1 MSNENERVLF
11 VHAHPDDE
19 SILTGGTIA
28 LLVDSGAHVT
38 VLTCTRGE
46 RGTKIG
52 EPVGDLGA
60 HRVAELANAMAVLG
74 VTDHRLLGASDARWP
89 GKEPRTYRD
98 SGVQNGATGPIPL
111 DAVDF
116 SSFTGAPFGEVA
128 ADIAAVIADVDPT
141 IIVSYDEKGGYGHP
155 DNIRAHEAARRAAEV
170 MGTPFFVIES
180 DARSATTAN
189 EISDVLERKRAAIG
203 AHASQVVLNDH
214 SFTRADGVEV
224 PIGRSEYFSRLR
236 PPVDQGSSFSSL
248 SIVTKIS
255 LIIIVIAVSVA
266 AGLLMTAVQQST
278 VLIGTVLFPW
288 GIIVALVCAIALL
301 AGLRIVFETRV
312 LPTIAAVGL
321 LGMSALVATPTRGG
335 SVVVAE
341 NLAGYLWTFVP
352 IVATFLVLAWPNLR
366 RKAPGKIEPVPAV
379 KGSSIQ

>member
-28 LLVDSGAHVT
+28 LLVDSGAQVT

-46 RGTKIG
+46 RGTNLG
-52 EPVGDLGA
+52 APVADLGS
-60 HRVAELANAMAVLG
+60 HRVAELAEATRILG
-74 VTDHRLLGASDARWP
+74 VTDHRLLGAANARWP
-89 GKEPRTYRD
+89 GKEPRVYRD
-98 SGVQNGATGPIPL
+98 SGVQWDATGAIPL
-111 DAVDF
+111 DAIDF

-128 ADIAAVIADVDPT
+128 ADIASVIADVDPT
-141 IIVSYDEKGGYGHP
+141 IIVSYDERGGYGHP

-170 MGTPFFVIES
+170 MGTPFFIVEN
-180 DARSATTAN
+180 DAKSATTTN
-189 EISDVLERKRAAIG
+189 EISDVLDRKRAAMA
-203 AHASQVVLNDH
+203 AHASQISLREH
-214 SFTRADGVEV
+214 SYARANGVDV
-224 PIGRSEYFSRLR
+224 PIGRTESFSRLR
-236 PPVDQGSSFSSL
+236 PPVDEGSSFSSL
-248 SIVTKIS
+248 SLVTKIS
-255 LIIIVIAVSVA
+255 LIVIVLAISAV

-288 GIIVALVCAIALL
+288 GIIVALICAIALL

-312 LPTIAAVGL
+312 LPTVAAVAL

-335 SVVVAE
+335 SVVVAD